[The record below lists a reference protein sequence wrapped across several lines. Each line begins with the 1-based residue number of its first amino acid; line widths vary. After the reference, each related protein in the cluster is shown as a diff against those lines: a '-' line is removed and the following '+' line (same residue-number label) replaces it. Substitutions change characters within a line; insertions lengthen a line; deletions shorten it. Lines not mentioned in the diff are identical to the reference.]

1 MANQSSARMSSI
13 STFIAR
19 RLASS
24 RGMDNRPGPAVAVA
38 SGGLALSLAVMLL
51 AVAIT
56 MGFKREITD
65 KISGLEAQIR
75 ITSLR
80 GGADAGVPVEW
91 SSTFA
96 GIVSDALMPFAS
108 GKEPDIAPVAA
119 VAGILKSPSDFA
131 GLAFRASRGGSITDF
146 ESGMLEEGRMPGVD
160 SMGEIA
166 VSATT
171 ARELGLAVGDKV
183 YAYFIAAGGA
193 GYTPQAFRCSRRFSQ

>member
-80 GGADAGVPVEW
+80 RSEICV
-91 SSTFA
+91 
-96 GIVSDALMPFAS
+96 
-108 GKEPDIAPVAA
+108 
-119 VAGILKSPSDFA
+119 
-131 GLAFRASRGGSITDF
+131 LA
-146 ESGMLEEGRMPGVD
+146 E
-160 SMGEIA
+160 
-166 VSATT
+166 
-171 ARELGLAVGDKV
+171 
-183 YAYFIAAGGA
+183 
-193 GYTPQAFRCSRRFSQ
+193 